1 MYHIYNSHQASD
13 AMDEKNRIFK
23 GNNQVMPE
31 GLKNLPKHPPPWREF
46 KNRWNRR
53 HRGETYQTGDREIE
67 MVNAALY
74 LRRPLLITGPPGV
87 GKSSLAY
94 AVAHE
99 LDLGDVL
106 LWPITSK
113 SARQD
118 GLYSYDALARFQ
130 EAAQLAKQRETRGRE
145 SPEPV
150 RSSERSFT
158 DSGIRELPD
167 IGRYISLGPVG
178 TAFIRSKP
186 GRPSVVLVDELDK
199 SDIDLPNDLLHLFE
213 DGEFEIPEIARLP
226 RAEGVEGPVEVIAHG
241 GRGTLAVP
249 RNGIVQCEAFPLVII
264 TSNGEREFPPAFLR
278 RCLRL
283 YINPPE
289 EDQLRDIV
297 LKHLGLEIPTKD
309 GEGSLEAQQA
319 RALLLE
325 FLRIRDKEHKEV
337 ATDQLLNAVYL
348 AAQGIKLTDPDLEK
362 LRSAILAALS
372 DG

>member
-1 MYHIYNSHQASD
+1 
-13 AMDEKNRIFK
+13 MDEKNRIFQ
-23 GNNQVMPE
+23 GNNEVKPE
-31 GLKNLPKHPPPWREF
+31 RLKNLPKNPPPWREF
-46 KNRWNRR
+46 RGRQNRK
-53 HRGETYQTGDREIE
+53 HQGETYQPGDDEIE

-118 GLYSYDALARFQ
+118 GLYNYDALARFQ
-130 EAAQLAKQRETRGRE
+130 EAAQPTRRRQSQGGGVAA
-145 SPEPV
+145 SI
-150 RSSERSFT
+150 RSSQGSFT
-158 DSGIRELPD
+158 DSRITELPD

-186 GRPSVVLVDELDK
+186 RRPSVVLIDELDK

-213 DGEFEIPEIARLP
+213 DGEFEIPEIARLQE
-226 RAEGVEGPVEVIAHG
+226 AKGTQKPVEVIAHG
-241 GRGTLAVP
+241 GRGTLPVP
-249 RNGIVQCEAFPLVII
+249 RSGIVQCEAFPLVII
-264 TSNGEREFPPAFLR
+264 TSNGERDFPPAFLR

-283 YINPPE
+283 NIDPPK
-289 EDQLRDIV
+289 EDRLKDIV
-297 LKHLGLEIPTKD
+297 LKHLQLEIPEKD
-309 GEGSLEAQQA
+309 GEGSAEAQQA
-319 RALLLE
+319 RALLVE
-325 FLRIRDKEHKEV
+325 FLRLRDTEHKEL

-348 AAQGIKLTDPDLEK
+348 AAQGMRLTEPTLK
-362 LRSAILAALS
+362 TLRSAILAALS
-372 DG
+372 NG

>member
-1 MYHIYNSHQASD
+1 M
-13 AMDEKNRIFK
+13 
-23 GNNQVMPE
+23 
-31 GLKNLPKHPPPWREF
+31 
-46 KNRWNRR
+46 
-53 HRGETYQTGDREIE
+53 
-67 MVNAALY
+67 
-74 LRRPLLITGPPGV
+74 
-87 GKSSLAY
+87 
-94 AVAHE
+94 
-99 LDLGDVL
+99 
-106 LWPITSK
+106 
-113 SARQD
+113 
-118 GLYSYDALARFQ
+118 
-130 EAAQLAKQRETRGRE
+130 
-145 SPEPV
+145 
-150 RSSERSFT
+150 
-158 DSGIRELPD
+158 
-167 IGRYISLGPVG
+167 
-178 TAFIRSKP
+178 
-186 GRPSVVLVDELDK
+186 VLVDELDK

>member
-1 MYHIYNSHQASD
+1 
-13 AMDEKNRIFK
+13 MDKKNLIFQ
-23 GNNQVMPE
+23 GNNEVTPE
-31 GLKNLPKHPPPWREF
+31 RLENLSKSPPPPWREF
-46 KNRWNRR
+46 KDRRNRK
-53 HRGETYQTGDREIE
+53 HQGETYQPGDREIE
-67 MVNAALY
+67 MINAALY

-94 AVAHE
+94 AVAYE

-118 GLYSYDALARFQ
+118 GLYTYDALARFQ
-130 EAAQLAKQRETRGRE
+130 DAAHLARQRESQSRE
-145 SPEPV
+145 VSALIQSSK
-150 RSSERSFT
+150 RSSANSRIT
-158 DSGIRELPD
+158 ELPD

-186 GRPSVVLVDELDK
+186 GKPSVVLIDELDK

-226 RAEGVEGPVEVIAHG
+226 KQGGIQKPIEVTAHG
-241 GRGTLAVP
+241 GRGTLPVP
-249 RNGIVQCEAFPLVII
+249 RNGIVQCEAFPLVLI
-264 TSNGEREFPPAFLR
+264 TSNGERDFPPAFLR

-283 YINPPE
+283 SISPPE
-289 EDQLRDIV
+289 EDKLREIV
-297 LKHLGLEIPTKD
+297 LKHLRLNIPTND
-309 GEGSLEAQQA
+309 GEGSAEAQQA

-325 FLRIRDKEHKEV
+325 FLRARDKEHKEL

-348 AAQGIKLTDPDLEK
+348 AVQGIKVADLET

-372 DG
+372 DS